1 MASIIR
7 LSVKGLEQMQKR
19 LNAQEREVINA
30 MAKAHSKVASEAVKE
45 LKQGLRNRAGRTPRD
60 PDYANSPKGEL
71 PYMHSGALRDS
82 IGYNLLRAGK
92 QVFSEV
98 GSGYLRFFSIK
109 EVKYAKWLEG
119 NDGQGIRPFLWK
131 IKDIY
136 NAKNII
142 KKFNEYYR
150 PKL

>member
-1 MASIIR
+1 MIR
-7 LSVKGLEQMQKR
+7 VSVKGLEQMQKR

-30 MAKAHSKVASEAVKE
+30 MAKAHSKVASQAVKE

-82 IGYNLLRAGK
+82 IGYGLLRAGK
-92 QVFSEV
+92 RVFSEV
-98 GSGYLRFFSIK
+98 GSGALRFFSVN
-109 EVKYAKWLEG
+109 EVEYAKYLEG
-119 NDGQGIRPFLWK
+119 RNGDGIRPFLWA
-131 IKDIY
+131 IKNIY
-136 NAKNII
+136 NPQNII